1 MTCWEN
7 ESRRIRHSASEGG
20 VSHGH
25 SDGRDGNTTIERYIH
40 GIRRRG
46 ASHRKV
52 MHWERAFVRESIAG
66 SYSALNGIYEM
77 HAGTCTW

>member
-1 MTCWEN
+1 
-7 ESRRIRHSASEGG
+7 
-20 VSHGH
+20 
-25 SDGRDGNTTIERYIH
+25 
-40 GIRRRG
+40 
-46 ASHRKV
+46 